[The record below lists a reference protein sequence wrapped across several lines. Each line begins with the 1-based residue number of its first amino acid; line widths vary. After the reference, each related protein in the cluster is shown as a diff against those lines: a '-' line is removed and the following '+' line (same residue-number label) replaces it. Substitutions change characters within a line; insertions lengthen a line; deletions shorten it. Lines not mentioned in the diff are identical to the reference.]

1 MNSYKYLF
9 IGLLLL
15 GSCKKQEQAPTV
27 TCSAVDL
34 SLQTP
39 GPAFLQVKRI
49 LATHCLQCHSGVN
62 PQAGLDWSRD
72 CDILTYW
79 DRIKARAV
87 DGDPSPMPQAG
98 LMPKDERN
106 QIMAWINKG
115 HLYKN

>member
-1 MNSYKYLF
+1 MMTYKNLF

-15 GSCKKQEQAPTV
+15 CSCNKEEPVLAV
-27 TCSAVDL
+27 SCSGVDL
-34 SLQTP
+34 SAQTP
-39 GPAFLQVKRI
+39 GPVFLEVKKI
-49 LATHCLQCHSGVN
+49 LATHCQQCHSGVN

-98 LMPKDERN
+98 LISIPERK
-106 QIMAWINKG
+106 QIIDWINMG
-115 HLYKN
+115 RPYHH

>member
-1 MNSYKYLF
+1 MKPYHFL
-9 IGLLLL
+9 ITGMLVLA
-15 GSCKKQEQAPTV
+15 SCGKKEPSPLEN
-27 TCSAVDL
+27 CMGVDL
-34 SLQTP
+34 STQTP

-49 LATHCLQCHSGVN
+49 LATNCLQCHSGVN

-98 LMPKDERN
+98 LMPMAERSL
-106 QIMAWINKG
+106 ITAWIQAG
-115 HLYKN
+115 HRYTD